1 MTFKRILL
9 ARRRIDPWILAF
21 AMFSV
26 ALYLPTAVAMCAL
39 FGATGIYVA
48 LSNQRRLRAYLG
60 SPLGVIFL
68 YIFWVVLLLGVR
80 GEWQLDNRQ
89 LGFMGLL
96 LGFSFIAS
104 GLCLVRQPLRWLV
117 LGGRVGTW
125 VALVA
130 ALFASLSFQTAADR
144 YDGGGNA
151 AIVALLVALAG
162 IVATIPV
169 EKPWRYLP
177 NGPFYLLI
185 AIVPVFL
192 SQTRAVVLILP
203 VLFLVEFAICSLK
216 WRPRWRNRAY
226 AAAALGL
233 AALFMAPPVHS
244 MLIDRFATVYE
255 YYVDGDQAHNMD
267 SGNIRLALWKA
278 SAIVI
283 KEHPLAG
290 VGLRD
295 TFANLERV
303 AGPDLH
309 YIAGGKHVH
318 NFLLQELLAN
328 GFLGLGLLLT
338 IFASVLWMVWR
349 QPDHYPLKRCVVYF
363 YGTVLAFGMLHDP
376 FYHEQCMATSMLFL
390 AVLIVQFRRWNLL
403 TPAARRVI

>member
-48 LSNQRRLRAYLG
+48 LSNRRRLFSHFN
-60 SPLGVIFL
+60 SPLGLVFL
-68 YIFWVVLLLGVR
+68 YFAWVVLLLGVR
-80 GEWQLDNRQ
+80 GEWQLQNRQ
-89 LGFMGLL
+89 LGFMGIL

-117 LGGRVGTW
+117 LGGRIGTL

-130 ALFASLSFQTAADR
+130 ALWVSLSFQTAADR

-162 IVATIPV
+162 IVAAIPV

-177 NGPFYLLI
+177 NGPVYLLI
-185 AIVPVFL
+185 ALVPVFL
-192 SQTRAVVLILP
+192 SQTRAVVIILP
-203 VLFLVEFAICSLK
+203 VLFIIEFAICSLK
-216 WRPRWRNRAY
+216 WRPRWRNRSY
-226 AAAALGL
+226 AAAIIGLVALSL
-233 AALFMAPPVHS
+233 APPVHS
-244 MLIDRFATVYE
+244 MLIERFATVYE

-278 SAIVI
+278 SSIVI
-283 KEHPLAG
+283 KEHPIAG

-309 YIAGGKHVH
+309 YIVGGKHVH

-328 GFLGLGLLLT
+328 GFIGLGLLLAL
-338 IFASVLWMVWR
+338 FASVLWMVWR
-349 QPDHYPLKRCVVYF
+349 QPGHQPLKRSVFYF
-363 YGTVLAFGMLHDP
+363 YGTVVAFGMLHDP

-390 AVLIVQFRRWNLL
+390 AVLIVQFRRWKLL
-403 TPAARRVI
+403 TPAAPRAI

>member
-26 ALYLPTAVAMCAL
+26 AMYLPTAVAMCAL
-39 FGATGIYVA
+39 FGATGLYVA
-48 LSNQRRLRAYLG
+48 FSNPRRLKAYFG

-68 YIFWVVLLLGVR
+68 YIAWVVLLLGVR
-80 GEWQLDNRQ
+80 GEWQLQNRQ

-130 ALFASLSFQTAADR
+130 ALWASLSFQTAADR

-162 IVATIPV
+162 IVASLPV

-177 NGPFYLLI
+177 NGPIYLLI

-192 SQTRAVVLILP
+192 SQTRAVVIILP
-203 VLFLVEFAICSLK
+203 VLFLIEFAICSLQ
-216 WRPRWRNRAY
+216 WRPRWRNRSY
-226 AAAALGL
+226 GAAAVGVIMLSL
-233 AALFMAPPVHS
+233 APPVHS
-244 MLIDRFATVYE
+244 MLIERFATVYE
-255 YYVDGDQAHNMD
+255 YYVGGDQAHNMD

-278 SAIVI
+278 SSII
-283 KEHPLAG
+283 IREHPIAG

-295 TFANLERV
+295 TFANLEQV

-309 YIAGGKHVH
+309 YIVGGKHVH

-328 GFLGLGLLLT
+328 GFIGLGLLLA

-349 QPDHYPLKRCVVYF
+349 QPDNFALKRCVIYF

-376 FYHEQCMATSMLFL
+376 FYHEQCLATSMLFL
-390 AVLIVQFRRWNLL
+390 AVLIVQFRRWNAL